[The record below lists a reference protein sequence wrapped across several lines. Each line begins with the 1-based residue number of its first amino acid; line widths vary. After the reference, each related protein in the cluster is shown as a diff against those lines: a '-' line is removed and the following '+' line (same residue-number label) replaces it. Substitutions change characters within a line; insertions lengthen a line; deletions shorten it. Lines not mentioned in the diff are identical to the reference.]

1 RTKVNGKGSLLDLLN
16 SGKTTTLEAYGHK
29 AMPFER
35 VAAEIRAHGKDQNLL
50 FQVMFNDHTVP
61 QPAEVSIEGLHVS
74 PFDIQQ
80 NHSKFDLTFSLSD
93 SSKGLE
99 GIVEYRTDLY
109 HSNRIQNMINHYL
122 QLLQSLLIDP
132 SLYVG
137 KMNMLAPE
145 EKHH

>member
-1 RTKVNGKGSLLDLLN
+1 
-16 SGKTTTLEAYGHK
+16 
-29 AMPFER
+29 M
-35 VAAEIRAHGKDQNLL
+35 
-50 FQVMFNDHTVP
+50 
-61 QPAEVSIEGLHVS
+61 S
-74 PFDIQQ
+74 PLDIQQ

-137 KMNMLAPE
+137 NMNMFAPE
-145 EKHH
+145 EKHHLLTIFTPHLQPCPTDKTNLYLFEALAS